1 MLWDGLDVVNI
12 FFGDIICIIR
22 VQPRHLWPQTHICFF
37 TSSMNSTFGCQVIL
51 ASKSLAS
58 SEPALV
64 FRGNILQLREHLLKE
79 GNLKRWED
87 EKFSKGV
94 RGARGARIGLVP
106 LCFFFWGGVG
116 AWEVGKW
123 HLKLFL
129 LGGKVWLDGGL
140 RVEECHH
147 VHIQQFLLECM
158 VGPKRCQKVSK
169 WNHMYSNPIILIWF
183 R

>member
-1 MLWDGLDVVNI
+1 MASVALCWVYVYAMRWLRCGKYFSL
-12 FFGDIICIIR
+12 GDIIYIFICIIR
-22 VQPRHLWPQTHICFF
+22 VQPRHLWPQTHIFFF

-64 FRGNILQLREHLLKE
+64 FSGNILQLREHLLKE

-106 LCFFFWGGVG
+106 LCFFFGGG
-116 AWEVGKW
+116 RGGS
-123 HLKLFL
+123 
-129 LGGKVWLDGGL
+129 LGGRKVASQTYPAWWQGL
-140 RVEECHH
+140 TRWGAESWGMPSCH
-147 VHIQQFLLECM
+147 IWY
-158 VGPKRCQKVSK
+158 G
-169 WNHMYSNPIILIWF
+169 IICTVI